1 VVKKAQY
8 LKFILFLVSILL
20 LMATQVEAKV
30 SVVGGL
36 SHEKNAQIDE
46 TYQGTIFISNNDSE
60 PQEVK
65 IYQTDYLFFSDGTNV
80 YGEPGS
86 SISRSNANWITF
98 SPYRL
103 IIPPKETATIN
114 YTINVPDDKSLMG
127 TYWSIIMVEGIGEVH
142 PEALTHPEEGKVL
155 LGITQVIRYGI
166 QIITHIEDTGSREL
180 KFTGTKLLAKEDE
193 GRIFQIDLENT
204 GERWL
209 VPFFWMELYDEQ
221 GYYIGKFEGT
231 KMRIFP
237 GTSIRQRIDLSSLP
251 GGKYMALVVADN
263 GDEYVF
269 GAQYTMEL

>member
-1 VVKKAQY
+1 MVKKAQY

-20 LMATQVEAKV
+20 LMATKVEAKV

-98 SPYRL
+98 SPHRL

-114 YTINVPDDKSLMG
+114 YTINVPDDKSLVG
-127 TYWSIIMVEGIGEVH
+127 TYWSMMMVEGIGEEH
-142 PEALTHPEEGKVL
+142 PKASTHPEEGKVL
-155 LGITQVIRYGI
+155 LGITQVVRYGI

-180 KFTGTKLLAKEDE
+180 KFTETKLLTKEDE

-221 GYYIGKFEGT
+221 GNYVGKFEGT

-251 GGKYMALVVADN
+251 RGKYMALVVADN

-269 GAQYTMEL
+269 GAQYTLEF